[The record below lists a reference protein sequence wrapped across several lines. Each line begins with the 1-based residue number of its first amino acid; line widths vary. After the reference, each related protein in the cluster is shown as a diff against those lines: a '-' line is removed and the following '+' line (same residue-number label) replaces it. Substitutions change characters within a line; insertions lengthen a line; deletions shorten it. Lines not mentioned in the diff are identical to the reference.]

1 MAVYMVQVRYTGGG
15 SFYCMVDN
23 AARWNL
29 LRRCKQV
36 RIQLDTPG
44 CCVAA
49 HTVRCCTA
57 CCSLYV
63 LIPRPLFGRAIYNY
77 WNILDLASRL
87 DWWTG
92 TKIIQMWSNE
102 TPLVRSCVETPQ
114 SSFCMVL
121 KQITPTEGFVVLTT
135 EQLATL
141 VAGDNGYEKLVLA
154 TWAQITSYNWQ
165 PS

>member
-1 MAVYMVQVRYTGGG
+1 MEDHSIAWLITLPGEIYSDTVSRYV
-15 SFYCMVDN
+15 FNLIHQD
-23 AARWNL
+23 AAL
-29 LRRCKQV
+29 LPT
-36 RIQLDTPG
+36 LWG
-44 CCVAA
+44 AY
-49 HTVRCCTA
+49 
-57 CCSLYV
+57 SLLYV